1 MQVQAFDIA
10 VTKSLVAVACSGSQ
24 IQLLT
29 AKTLGKKVCPPEHPQ
44 GIFWG
49 ASDRNKTVLFDL

>member
-44 GIFWG
+44 GFFLG
-49 ASDRNKTVLFDL
+49 RK